1 MVHLSKTERIEILMM
16 VGYGDRKRSC
26 AQVVTIFN
34 EIYSN
39 REPISRTTLSKP
51 LQRFQETGSVK
62 DSGRPG
68 RRRII
73 SFIQCYSRKMP
84 SLSR

>member
-34 EIYSN
+34 EIHSN

-51 LQRFQETGSVK
+51 LQRFQESGGVK
-62 DSGRPG
+62 NRARPG

-73 SFIQCYSRKMP
+73 SYIQGYSRKMT
-84 SLSR
+84 SLTR